1 MAITKEK
8 KKDIVS
14 SLKKVAEGSKSLV
27 FVTFK
32 GLPVKD
38 ASELRRTLKK
48 ENVAYSVTKK
58 TLLKKVFSESDIKG
72 DMPDLPGE
80 LALAYLSVEAS
91 SSNGDIIAPAK
102 GIYDFQKK
110 LEGKV
115 SIMGGVFDGEYK
127 SKEETL
133 SIASIPSLHVLR
145 GMFVN
150 IINSPVQR
158 FAIALGQIASK

>member
-58 TLLKKVFSESDIKG
+58 TLLKKQKG
-72 DMPDLPGE
+72 
-80 LALAYLSVEAS
+80 
-91 SSNGDIIAPAK
+91 
-102 GIYDFQKK
+102 
-110 LEGKV
+110 
-115 SIMGGVFDGEYK
+115 
-127 SKEETL
+127 
-133 SIASIPSLHVLR
+133 H
-145 GMFVN
+145 
-150 IINSPVQR
+150 
-158 FAIALGQIASK
+158 